1 MPTTFLIPL
10 YSIIPKNQLLPAN
23 NLQSSIE
30 RNKNKENGNTHRFV
44 NPEIGVAVSNTII
57 LDNPEES
64 TTSNEK
70 SSNKF
75 EKYSLEETNDKSVVE
90 RSHKMQ
96 IKGYLN

>member
-1 MPTTFLIPL
+1 VFFARVFLFKIF
-10 YSIIPKNQLLPAN
+10 YTDFLLCDAN
-23 NLQSSIE
+23 VAKYLVKI
-30 RNKNKENGNTHRFV
+30 KENAPTDQSKLESAEH
-44 NPEIGVAVSNTII
+44 VSNTII